1 MLKVDKNHG
10 EKVEQS
16 QGRKLLAV
24 LGRVVRLTLIEKV
37 GSEQKL
43 GGGKKVSQAGTWVR
57 VLWAQRSA
65 RADSLMQEVPGLV

>member
-10 EKVEQS
+10 EKVEQG

-37 GSEQKL
+37 GSEQRR
-43 GGGKKVSQAGTWVR
+43 GGGKDVSHAGTWVR
-57 VLWAQRSA
+57 VLWAQRPV
-65 RADSLMQEVPGLV
+65 RADSLRQESA